1 MRARVLHLKPMEVLL
16 LAALAASALPGS
28 PLNSSGCAAE
38 EARYERE
45 FSRSKPDIE
54 KLLRGL
60 QSPAGARLPIL
71 EGFVIPALQPLE
83 RYGRAY
89 YQYSFDVLAL
99 NPSQCRVRATA
110 KITAWY
116 QDPDPAK
123 SSYQLLRSNGRL
135 EQDILD
141 RLAEAVEAAPGAAT
155 PKASAVT
162 IPKPAPLQKDAAG
175 SPPPTALP
183 GAPVNAN
190 AAFKVPSS
198 RSTLPTREESATS
211 SAPPSAEERH
221 TQQLRTQ
228 VNDLE
233 EILRNQS
240 HPRNLLVVKHSRTP
254 VTARP
259 SEAADVVLLADEG
272 DEFQILDKLGSWVHI
287 QVTGIARGWIQT
299 ADVELP
305 EATDGA
311 SARSKAPMAAGHEA
325 FTLDREETTV
335 FPGDWA
341 ALRGK
346 TVRVVWV
353 RPSAQGAAPSLR
365 ERLAFARSLFRATLP
380 HLAEFSPAVDGIV
393 IVFDSADGGMTAATS
408 STLKSWQSGSL
419 SDTEFWKQC
428 WFDPPEVFN
437 GSPGR

>member
-1 MRARVLHLKPMEVLL
+1 MRARALHLKPMEVLL

-45 FSRSKPDIE
+45 FSRSKPDVE

-141 RLAEAVEAAPGAAT
+141 RLTEAVEATPKVAALAPAT
-155 PKASAVT
+155 PKRASENTDGRDTV
-162 IPKPAPLQKDAAG
+162 PSAPTGAAPNTAA
-175 SPPPTALP
+175 SFKFPPPRI
-183 GAPVNAN
+183 G
-190 AAFKVPSS
+190 
-198 RSTLPTREESATS
+198 LPTREESAAS
-211 SAPPSAEERH
+211 GSPLSEEEQRI
-221 TQQLRTQ
+221 QQLQ
-228 VNDLE
+228 KQAKDLE
-233 EILRNQS
+233 EILRNQA
-240 HPRNLLVVKHSRTP
+240 HPNNLLVVKHPHTP
-254 VTARP
+254 VAARP
-259 SEAADVVLLADEG
+259 SASADVLLVAEEG
-272 DEFQILDKLGSWVHI
+272 DEFQILNKLGSWVHI
-287 QVTGIARGWIQT
+287 QISGIARGWIRSS
-299 ADVELP
+299 DVDLP
-305 EATDGA
+305 G
-311 SARSKAPMAAGHEA
+311 SAHETGGRTSPEVLEKEP
-325 FTLDREETTV
+325 FTLDREETAA

-346 TVRVVWV
+346 TVRVLWL
-353 RPSAQGAAPSLR
+353 RPSAEGLASGPR
-365 ERLAFARSLFRATLP
+365 ERRAFARSIFRATLP
-380 HLAEFSPAVDGIV
+380 SLAQSSPAADGIA

-408 STLKSWQSGSL
+408 ATLKSWEAGNL
-419 SDTEFWKQC
+419 SEAEFWKQC
-428 WFDPPEVFN
+428 WFDPPEAFEL
-437 GSPGR
+437 SPHR